1 MVKCRVHSWKTGAEL
16 RPEFLELIASHKRA
30 IKHSMVDIVSR
41 ALEAE
46 NANHDALE
54 NRIFTLTWKDFTVT
68 FKVLRWE
75 GEQFFL
81 MITHV
86 A

>member
-1 MVKCRVHSWKTGAEL
+1 
-16 RPEFLELIASHKRA
+16 
-30 IKHSMVDIVSR
+30 MVDIVSR